1 MNMARVMFLTL
12 RDAENMQENLFDVF
26 VPGRD
31 QRIPCRKLLKTKNL
45 NIKKWLRS
53 SSLSSKPE
61 TAVNLLMHN
70 VPKWSVTVKNTVRH
84 SLQNLFQDF

>member
-1 MNMARVMFLTL
+1 MARVMFLTL

-53 SSLSSKPE
+53 SNIKI
-61 TAVNLLMHN
+61 
-70 VPKWSVTVKNTVRH
+70 
-84 SLQNLFQDF
+84 